1 MKESITFQKLGPRD
15 IWQIANNV
23 LNKDKST
30 IPPLFNG
37 PEVSSSASDKVKLF
51 AQNFSKISNLD
62 DSCIFL
68 PAFHSRTYLK
78 LNNVNVTPKL
88 VKVITNLDSSKA
100 SGPDCISVVVLK
112 NCESK
117 LSCILAEL
125 FNKKGIFSSKFLQ
138 GLICSPCLKMPGRGL
153 RLNATSLLVFFL
165 WLVKSFENL

>member
-1 MKESITFQKLGPRD
+1 M
-15 IWQIANNV
+15 
-23 LNKDKST
+23 
-30 IPPLFNG
+30 
-37 PEVSSSASDKVKLF
+37 SSSASDKVKLF
-51 AQNFSKISNLD
+51 AQNFSKISNFD

-68 PAFHSRTYLK
+68 PAFHSGTNLK
-78 LNNVNVTPKL
+78 LCNVNITPKL
-88 VKVITNLDSSKA
+88 VKKVLTHLDSSKA
-100 SGPDCISVVVLK
+100 FGPDCISVVVPK
-112 NCESK
+112 NCEPE